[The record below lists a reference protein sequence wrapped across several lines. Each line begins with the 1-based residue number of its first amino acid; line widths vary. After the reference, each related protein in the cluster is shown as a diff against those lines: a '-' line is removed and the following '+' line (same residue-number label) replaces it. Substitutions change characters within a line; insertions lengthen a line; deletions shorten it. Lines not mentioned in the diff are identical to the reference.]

1 MLFLTSDFGIK
12 VNLTA
17 NTSGVMIRNWAY
29 ESNGSPIIVGAI
41 PESSTGIITALAGAF
56 ILFRRKRLVNS

>member
-1 MLFLTSDFGIK
+1 
-12 VNLTA
+12 
-17 NTSGVMIRNWAY
+17 MIRNWAY